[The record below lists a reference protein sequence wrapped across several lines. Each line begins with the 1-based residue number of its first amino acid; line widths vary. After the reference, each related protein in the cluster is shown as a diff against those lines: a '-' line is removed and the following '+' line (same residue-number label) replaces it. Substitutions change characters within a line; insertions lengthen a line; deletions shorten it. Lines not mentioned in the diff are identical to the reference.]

1 MNKADNLD
9 EKLLVGF
16 FPLFFN
22 LAETGRAILV
32 ARRYMELGGRAIFF
46 SHGGRYEYLVKDLGC
61 DIIRINPLY
70 TEESVSR
77 FESISRG
84 EQKGR
89 TPYTKTFLREAVKNE
104 IAAFKKTG
112 VKMIVSFA
120 NPQCSISA
128 RVLKIPHVVV
138 TPGLGLFQFS
148 IPDYLENTVTRLF
161 PQKIKLVFLNWYL
174 PRTKF
179 ICNKFNKVAKEYNIK
194 PFKTDW
200 DAIFGDV
207 ALITNFLEF
216 INIFP
221 NQQQFPSKN
230 YIGIIIL
237 EELFADTFPAQQV
250 KQVNMEIKKHL
261 EKPGKSILLSMGSS
275 GEKTFF
281 LRILQTLNKTPYNVI
296 AVYTNILKE
305 NELPK
310 LNNNILVKK
319 FVPSIRELH
328 KMVDLAIIHG
338 GQGTVYTA
346 AYAGKPIIG
355 FPMFLEQNL
364 NLEKMVGHGAGL
376 ILSKKYFKEKDLLNA
391 IEKIFNNYDTYLHNA
406 QVLSQKLPTPN
417 GDKNA
422 TQRLIEIIKSIEEKN
437 NIKK

>member
-9 EKLLVGF
+9 EKPLVGF
-16 FPLFFN
+16 CPLFFN

-32 ARRYMELGGRAIFF
+32 ARRYMESGGRAIFF
-46 SHGGRYEYLVKDLGC
+46 SHGGRYEHLVKDLGC
-61 DIIRINPLY
+61 DVIQVDPLY
-70 TEESVSR
+70 NEESVR
-77 FESISRG
+77 KFESIFRG
-84 EQKGR
+84 EEKG
-89 TPYTKTFLREAVKNE
+89 TPYTKTFLREAAKNE
-104 IAAFKKTG
+104 IEAFKKTG
-112 VKMIVSFA
+112 VKMVVSFA
-120 NPQCSISA
+120 NPQCSISTRA
-128 RVLKIPHVVV
+128 VKIPHVVV
-138 TPGLGLFQFS
+138 TPGLGSFQFS
-148 IPDYLENTVTRLF
+148 IPDQLENVFTRLV
-161 PQKIKLVFLNWYL
+161 PQKIKIAFLNWYL
-174 PRTKF
+174 TRTKI
-179 ICNKFNKVAKEYNIK
+179 ICKKFNKVAKEYNVK

-200 DAIFGDV
+200 DAIFGDT

-221 NQQQFPSKN
+221 DQQHFPSEN

-237 EELFADTFPAQQV
+237 EELFADTFPKEQF
-250 KQVNMEIKKHL
+250 KQFDMEIKEHL

-275 GEKTFF
+275 GEKTLF
-281 LRILQTLNKTPYNVI
+281 LRILQALNKTPYNVI

-319 FVPSIRELH
+319 FVPSIKELH

-355 FPMFLEQNL
+355 FPMLVEQHL
-364 NLEKMVGHGAGL
+364 NLEKMVGHGTGL
-376 ILSKKYFKEKDLLNA
+376 ILSKKYFKEKDLLDA
-391 IEKIFNNYDTYLHNA
+391 IKKIFDNYKTFLKNA
-406 QVLSQKLPTPN
+406 QDLADKLPEPK

-422 TQRLIEIIKSIEEKN
+422 ANRILEIITQKD
-437 NIKK
+437 